1 MVIMATWLRRWYL
14 RSCFRVK
21 SKSYVWGLLLVAG
34 IVTLF
39 SWLNTSLLIYNVLVL
54 CDELLHD
61 WRGRE
66 CAGSVRV
73 TPPPPSFHSFPWK
86 SLILKLTMNQRCKG
100 QIKSE
105 LWPWLNRPGEL
116 SQAIKPTMYASWL
129 AWNLDVVP
137 KQGAYEAWVTILDL
151 LRHHLV
157 LQVKL
162 WLDGLGVRCGRHV
175 AARYGWTKR

>member
-116 SQAIKPTMYASWL
+116 SQAIKPTMYEPIAL
-129 AWNLDVVP
+129 LDSHGTSTLCP
-137 KQGAYEAWVTILDL
+137 SKGPM
-151 LRHHLV
+151 RHE
-157 LQVKL
+157 
-162 WLDGLGVRCGRHV
+162 WPF
-175 AARYGWTKR
+175 WTCCVITWYSRWSFDWMV